1 MVAWSGVAG
10 ETTMKSPEMI
20 ALPAPAGSATE
31 PLHQLMMQRR
41 SVRSFGAA
49 PLSLAQLGQLLW
61 AAQGITHPEGLRTAP
76 SAGALYPLEL
86 YAVVGAVDGLK
97 PGVYHYRPDEHQ
109 LSKVADGDRREPLAR
124 AALGQS
130 WIAEAAVVIAFAAI
144 FERTT
149 RKYGERGV
157 RYVHMEVGYAGQ
169 NLHLQASA
177 LGLGTTVVGAF
188 DDDEVSAVLGLP
200 ERTQPLTLMPV
211 GYPAGD
217 AATD

>member
-1 MVAWSGVAG
+1 
-10 ETTMKSPEMI
+10 MKSLEMI
-20 ALPAPAGSATE
+20 ALPSPAGSATE
-31 PLHQLMMQRR
+31 PLNQLVMQRR

-61 AAQGITHPEGLRTAP
+61 AAQGITHQEGLRTVP

-86 YAVVGAVDGLK
+86 YVVVGAVDGLK
-97 PGVYHYRPDEHQ
+97 AGVYHYRPDGHQ
-109 LSKVADGDRREPLAR
+109 LSKIAEGDRRQPLAR

-130 WIAEAAVVIAFAAI
+130 WIAEAAVVIAIAAI

-157 RYVHMEVGYAGQ
+157 RYVHMEVGHAGQ

-188 DDDEVSAVLGLP
+188 DDDEVAAVLGLP

-217 AATD
+217 AGTD